1 MRRYVCAVIRQGDG
15 RQIWE
20 GQQWSR
26 SHTHSN
32 IALTHART
40 CTDPASAQTQV
51 ISWSRLVVRKMTEI
65 RCLLLMFVF
74 LIKSVTADIKGSC
87 TQTCFFAQFVCPE
100 CWWAGMTWMSS
111 CVQAPPIAY
120 FPTAECKREKLH
132 MRLQRRTHVG
142 SPKCMWQQSC
152 CHSCITDRALI
163 ISSTV
168 VNLCQNNVKL
178 FSETK
183 VLSLHDLIIALHIIF
198 LYFAARIDTHNS
210 HPSIPAW
217 PRFKFINKASELAD
231 TAITPS
237 KINSCARG

>member
-1 MRRYVCAVIRQGDG
+1 MYV
-15 RQIWE
+15 
-20 GQQWSR
+20 
-26 SHTHSN
+26 
-32 IALTHART
+32 
-40 CTDPASAQTQV
+40 
-51 ISWSRLVVRKMTEI
+51 
-65 RCLLLMFVF
+65 LLMFVF
-74 LIKSVTADIKGSC
+74 LIKSVTGWIKGSDTQPFLC
-87 TQTCFFAQFVCPE
+87 TVGVCPE
-100 CWWAGMTWMSS
+100 CWCAGITWMSS

-120 FPTAECKREKLH
+120 FHTAESKREKLH
-132 MRLQRRTHVG
+132 MRLQRQIHVG
-142 SPKCMWQQSC
+142 LPKRMWQQSC